1 MANITGWSRGEW
13 GEAAWNEAVP
23 VRVGHTLN
31 GWGELGFGVTSWG
44 GEQSTIDAMQ
54 GQVGVAVV
62 RENVSITVTGLGS
75 VSAVGSVIAKGNNSV
90 SVVGLSGTGNVG
102 TVTLRTE
109 QNIPTTGLE
118 ATMAV
123 GSVTV
128 VEGAGVT
135 VTLTASLLGTASVNG
150 VTVVI
155 NAYAPAT
162 GLEVSGSVGS
172 VTIIEGTGVD
182 VNAVGVEAAG
192 GVTAPTI
199 IGDAPNVQVT
209 GIAATGLVKP
219 VELRTF
225 QRVPVNNID
234 MVMTAGVGTVEPKGN
249 SILNVT
255 GLSASATVGSV
266 LVYGNITPNPG
277 TSWTPVSPSGGG
289 AWTEEEPEPN
299 TTWTEI
305 AA

>member
-1 MANITGWSRGEW
+1 
-13 GEAAWNEAVP
+13 
-23 VRVGHTLN
+23 
-31 GWGELGFGVTSWG
+31 
-44 GEQSTIDAMQ
+44 MQ

-62 RENVSITVTGLGS
+62 RENVSVAVTGLGS

-90 SVVGLSGTGNVG
+90 TVVGLSGSGTVG

-118 ATMAV
+118 ATGFV
-123 GSVTV
+123 DSVTV
-128 VEGAGVT
+128 VEGTGIT

-162 GLEVSGSVGS
+162 GLEASGNVGS

-182 VNAVGVEAAG
+182 VNAVGVEAVG

-199 IGDAPNVQVT
+199 IGDAPNVEVT
-209 GIAATGLVKP
+209 GVAATGLVNP
-219 VELRTF
+219 VDLRTF

-234 MVMTAGVGTVEPKGN
+234 MIATALVGFVEAKL
-249 SILNVT
+249 SVRISVT
-255 GLSASATVGSV
+255 GLSSSAQVGSV
-266 LVYGNITPNPG
+266 LVYDQIIPEPG
-277 TSWTPVSPSGGG
+277 TSWTGVAPSPGST
-289 AWTEEEPEPN
+289 WTEEEPVSGV
-299 TTWTEI
+299 TWTEI